1 MVCPVRNRK
10 VQTKEPLC
18 IDMIEV
24 PASLKDL
31 SPSRPSQKA
40 LLGRHIEAGIHA
52 EAGPSK
58 GQQSPGGIHSRPPI
72 KQIPRLFSLFVFA
85 FVHFLYPAQVLRV
98 LDLAVELPIDGAHEE
113 DSERHDAAGGEC
125 GEGVDFRFVV
135 VEGEGEAVAEPGE
148 A

>member
-1 MVCPVRNRK
+1 MVCPVRNCK

-18 IDMIEV
+18 IDIVEL

-31 SPSRPSQKA
+31 SPSQRSQRP
-40 LLGRHIEAGIHA
+40 LGRHIEAGVNA
-52 EAGPSK
+52 EAGPSQ
-58 GQQSPGGIHSRPPI
+58 GQQSPGEIHDRPPVQ
-72 KQIPRLFSLFVFA
+72 QILRLFSLFVFA

-98 LDLAVELPIDGAHEE
+98 LDLAVELPVDGAHEE
-113 DSERHDAAGGEC
+113 DGERHDAAGGER
-125 GEGVDFRFVV
+125 GEPVDFRFVV